1 MAKSE
6 AEKKAYAKEYYQKY
20 TKKGVKKGRKK
31 GKGKKAAQTGLL
43 GVSTSGLNADGAIE
57 AAVIKDRV
65 KKEMNE
71 ALSKA
76 KSEEEKVAIRKEY
89 AKKANA
95 EIAKLK
101 SDPKF
106 AKAKAT
112 KASSKSSGSSKG
124 SSKSSSSAKSSS
136 SNQQALKQI
145 QDSISQLQS
154 KLSSLS
160 DEDKAKIKESIQT
173 QLDAIK
179 KRLASKVKGI

>member
-20 TKKGVKKGRKK
+20 RKKGVKKGRKK
-31 GKGKKAAQTGLL
+31 GKKGSQTGLL
-43 GVSTSGLNADGAIE
+43 GVTTSGLNSDGAVE
-57 AAVIKDRV
+57 AAVIKDRI

-76 KSEEEKVAIRKEY
+76 TSEEEKVAIRKEY
-89 AKKANA
+89 AKKAND

-101 SDPKF
+101 ADPKF

-112 KASSKSSGSSKG
+112 KASAKSSSKSSGSSKSSSG
-124 SSKSSSSAKSSS
+124 SKSSSSNS
-136 SNQQALKQI
+136 QAVSQI
-145 QDSISQLQS
+145 KDSIAQLES
-154 KLSSLS
+154 RLASLT
-160 DEDKAKIKESIQT
+160 DEQKVQVKESLQT

-179 KRLASKVKGI
+179 KRLQQKKLGI